1 VQLTPVRIVGLV
13 AGLVA
18 FALLV
23 GLDSP
28 LQRHGEFGAR
38 PALAAG
44 VTALM
49 AIWWLT
55 DALPMHWTALVPL
68 VLFPWTGVFGEGAR
82 RLLGAALPYL
92 DPYIFL
98 FMGGMGIG
106 AAMQQW
112 NLHRRIALAIM
123 NAIGTAPARLLF
135 GFVSATAF
143 VSLWI
148 SNTATAA
155 MMFPIGTAV
164 LAQCEARA
172 GRRLAHYG
180 AAIMLS
186 IAYGANVGGIGTK
199 IGTAPNALFSSF
211 LSLHGL
217 ELDFL
222 GYLAVGMPFVAMFL
236 PVVWLALWRE
246 GRRDAPPAGAADAVR
261 DELVA
266 LGPLARGEK
275 VVLGVFL
282 GAAALWIGAKPLT
295 DALAPHAPWKLAT
308 AQVEGGVSMLAA
320 FALLAWPVGATRAL
334 ALPALRMVPWPTL
347 VLLGGSLSMAAG
359 VEASGLSG
367 WLGEQ
372 LAAVRSAPP
381 FAQVLASS
389 LATVAL
395 SAIASNVASTAVM
408 LNVLFDSISPDYV
421 TTALFAATIAASCD
435 FALPVG
441 TPPNAIVFASGYVRV
456 PTMAR
461 IGVALDLLGALL
473 AAAWC
478 TLSVRFVL

>member
-1 VQLTPVRIVGLV
+1 MPRVSRVRGVGLV
-13 AGLVA
+13 AGLAA
-18 FALLV
+18 FAAIA
-23 GLDSP
+23 GIDSP
-28 LQRHGEFGAR
+28 LHHYGEHGSR
-38 PALAAG
+38 PALAAA

-68 VLFPWTGVFGEGAR
+68 VLFPWTDVFGER
-82 RLLGAALPYL
+82 RVLGPALPYV

-112 NLHRRIALAIM
+112 NLHRRVALVIM
-123 NAIGTAPARLLF
+123 HAIGTAPARLLF
-135 GFVSATAF
+135 GFLAATAF

-155 MMFPIGTAV
+155 MMFPIGVAV

-186 IAYGANVGGIGTK
+186 IAYGANIGGIGTK
-199 IGTAPNALFSSF
+199 IGTAPNALFASF
-211 LSLHGL
+211 LSLHGM
-217 ELDFL
+217 EIGFLD
-222 GYLAVGMPFVAMFL
+222 YMVVGLPFVVLFL
-236 PVVWLALWRE
+236 PVAWAALWRE
-246 GRRDAPPAGAADAVR
+246 GRRDAPPAGAARSV
-261 DELVA
+261 DEELAA
-266 LGPLARGEK
+266 LGPLVRGEK
-275 VVLGVFL
+275 VVLAVFL
-282 GAAALWIGAKPLT
+282 AAAALWIGAQPLT
-295 DALAPHAPWKLAT
+295 DVLAPHAPWKLGSS
-308 AQVEGGVSMLAA
+308 QVEGAISISAA
-320 FALLAWPVGATRAL
+320 LALLVWRVGRTRAL
-334 ALPALRMVPWPTL
+334 ALPALRAVPWSTL

-359 VEASGLSG
+359 VEASGLSR

-381 FAQVLASS
+381 FAQVLAGT
-389 LATVAL
+389 LATVTL
-395 SAIASNVASTAVM
+395 SAIASNVATTAVM
-408 LNVLFDSISPDYV
+408 LNVLYDSISPGYV
-421 TTALFAATIAASCD
+421 TTALFAATVASSCD

-456 PTMAR
+456 ATMAR
-461 IGVALDLLGALL
+461 IGVSLDLLAALV
-473 AAAWC
+473 AAGWC
-478 TLSVRFVL
+478 SLIVPFVL